1 MNKKCQQEI
10 CVICECDFV
19 RQCKPLTIMRRCLY
33 CTPAFVVANGR
44 GDCSLFESRN
54 PFNVT
59 SCNRPDLFT
68 KSSYQTARV
77 ERRKEGK
84 KVVLLSMK
92 RKAKTTSV
100 TKSNSLVSQSSS
112 ASLQDAFDCTS
123 SSNQE
128 TKNEMRSQ
136 LSPKKIKLKAL

>member
-100 TKSNSLVSQSSS
+100 TKSNSLVSQSSR
-112 ASLQDAFDCTS
+112 APLLDALFDCTS
-123 SSNQE
+123 SFESRNKE
-128 TKNEMRSQ
+128 RNALAAVR
-136 LSPKKIKLKAL
+136 KKLN

>member
-19 RQCKPLTIMRRCLY
+19 RQCKPLTKCAAVYIARL
-33 CTPAFVVANGR
+33 PSVVANGR

-68 KSSYQTARV
+68 KSSYQTGRV

-84 KVVLLSMK
+84 KSCF
-92 RKAKTTSV
+92 AFDE
-100 TKSNSLVSQSSS
+100 TKSENNK
-112 ASLQDAFDCTS
+112 C
-123 SSNQE
+123 N
-128 TKNEMRSQ
+128 
-136 LSPKKIKLKAL
+136 KIKLACESIIKSCSSRCLRLHIIFESRNKERNALAAVSEKN